1 MPKQIFDNDEELFD
15 YGAIDELAAMGIGD
29 RGYATVHPPMG
40 SDDLFQ
46 DQFERRAAEIQ
57 RTPNGMQPV
66 HVVPTKTGPWSGNPQ
81 LGIER
86 EFTASANNEQT
97 ILKLDEWGFPQ
108 TWRVTL
114 GLEFDRVAQTGAPQG
129 FSVQAHILSGAGGIV
144 QEFDVDWLN
153 GASFP
158 LNFNALNVI
167 ARYSRTTAIPSDLR
181 LRVSLGRQGS
191 GSLNTRPQLTKLF
204 TAAAAPARSELVEI
218 PRFATSFRLLGNGGG
233 AIAASLFNAAN
244 SIDFHATNNTAL
256 TASLNA
262 ANALSYM
269 GSDGGIPI
277 PNFARFVSYDNA
289 VGPAGVQGQM
299 IFVLGV

>member
-1 MPKQIFDNDEELFD
+1 MPRQIFDNDEELFD

-29 RGYATVHPPMG
+29 RGYTNVEPPRG
-40 SDDLFQ
+40 GDELFG
-46 DQFERRAAEIQ
+46 DQFERRASEIQ
-57 RTPNGMQPV
+57 RQPSNLQAV
-66 HVVPTKTGPWSGNPQ
+66 HVVPMKNGPWSGTNQ

-86 EFTASANNEQT
+86 DFTPASNNEQT

-114 GLEFDRVAQTGAPQG
+114 GLEFDRQAQVGVSN
-129 FSVQAHILSGAGGIV
+129 FSIRAHILAGSGGAV

-158 LNFNALNVI
+158 LSFNALNVI
-167 ARYSRTTAIPSDLR
+167 ARYSQITAIPSDLR

-191 GSLNTRPQLTKLF
+191 GSLNTRPQLTQIF
-204 TAAAAPARSELVEI
+204 TAAAAPARSNLVEI
-218 PRFATSFRLLGNGGG
+218 PRFAVSFRLLGNGGG
-233 AIAASLFNAAN
+233 SIAASLFNAAN
-244 SIDFHATNNTAL
+244 SIDFHSSNNVAL
-256 TASLNA
+256 NSSLNA

-277 PNFARFVSYDNA
+277 PNFSRFVSYDNQL
-289 VGPAGVQGQM
+289 GPAGVQGTM